1 MARTRA
7 PSNLLSLVESDSEDD
22 LGVPKSKTT
31 TAATT
36 ATKRASIR
44 DMPPAKRGRP
54 SAASTAGAATSKVTK
69 PAQKKAD
76 TSAATRRATE
86 RKGAAA
92 AAAAL
97 EADTS
102 TTTATAKSTSRSQ
115 RVLADKTNE
124 MTIEPAEEVAPAK
137 PRGRPGRK
145 AAAPVAADPVE
156 SETEEAPAV
165 PKKRGR
171 GRPKAANTTTNENED
186 PQASKP
192 AKRGRRSAASSVEE
206 DTTIDVDGGN
216 DDEADVSPQES
227 EATEADFTDTMDIEP
242 TETKSV
248 DIGNTFRSP
257 LRRGRPNPPVP
268 TSAVRGRGSSL
279 TTSAS
284 DDASVRRRLGE
295 LTKKYDTLEAQY
307 RNLKEIGVK
316 EAERNF
322 DRLKKQGEDRAK
334 VSNDLIASLK
344 AELASFREQA
354 RDGAKA
360 KREWEASEVRASD
373 LQAQVAELKKALED
387 AKAASKTL
395 STKLAAARTAAEMP
409 ALSAG
414 MTVPGSAIK
423 SSAPTTASA
432 RAAVEAMQAN
442 SQMAQLKEDLYG
454 DLTGLLVRSALRQ
467 GGREMYDCIQTG
479 RNGSLHFKLCIDEE
493 DADNND
499 SDSAQFVYTPQL
511 DPRRD
516 AALIEQLPDYL
527 VEEISFPRMQAAKF
541 YKRVMQALTEDQ

>member
-1 MARTRA
+1 
-7 PSNLLSLVESDSEDD
+7 
-22 LGVPKSKTT
+22 
-31 TAATT
+31 
-36 ATKRASIR
+36 
-44 DMPPAKRGRP
+44 MPAAKRGRA
-54 SAASTAGAATSKVTK
+54 SAASTAAASTAATANKVTK
-69 PAQKKAD
+69 PAQKKAA
-76 TSAATRRATE
+76 TAATRRAGE
-86 RKGAAA
+86 RRGAAAAA

-102 TTTATAKSTSRSQ
+102 SAKSNARSQ

-124 MTIEPAEEVAPAK
+124 MAVEPAEEAAPAK

-145 AAAPVAADPVE
+145 AAAATATAPAPAPVAEEEAE
-156 SETEEAPAV
+156 SKTEEAPV
-165 PKKRGR
+165 VLKKRGR
-171 GRPKAANTTTNENED
+171 GRPKAADTMTTTNENED
-186 PQASKP
+186 PRAAKP
-192 AKRGRRSAASSVEE
+192 GRRGRRSAASAVEE
-206 DTTIDVDGGN
+206 DTTMDVDGDNGN
-216 DDEADVSPQES
+216 NGVAEEGVTQQEAD
-227 EATEADFTDTMDIEP
+227 ATETQFADTMDIEP
-242 TETKSV
+242 AETKTADV
-248 DIGNTFRSP
+248 TNGFQSP
-257 LRRGRPNPPVP
+257 LRRSRPSLPVP
-268 TSAVRGRGSSL
+268 TSAARGRGS
-279 TTSAS
+279 TSTASVS

-295 LTKKYDTLEAQY
+295 LTKKYDALETRY
-307 RNLKEIGVK
+307 RDLKEIGVK

-344 AELASFREQA
+344 AELAAFREQA

-360 KREWEASEVRASD
+360 KRDLEASEARAAD
-373 LQAQVAELKKALED
+373 LQAQVGELKKALDD

-395 STKLAAARTAAEMP
+395 STKLAAVREVP
-409 ALSAG
+409 ALPAG
-414 MTVPGSAIK
+414 ITVPGSAIK

-479 RNGSLHFKLCIDEE
+479 RNGSLHFKLCIEEE
-493 DADNND
+493 DAADSAD
-499 SDSAQFVYTPQL
+499 SDSAQFVYMPQL
-511 DPRRD
+511 DARRD

-541 YKRVMQALTEDQ
+541 YKRVMQALAEDL